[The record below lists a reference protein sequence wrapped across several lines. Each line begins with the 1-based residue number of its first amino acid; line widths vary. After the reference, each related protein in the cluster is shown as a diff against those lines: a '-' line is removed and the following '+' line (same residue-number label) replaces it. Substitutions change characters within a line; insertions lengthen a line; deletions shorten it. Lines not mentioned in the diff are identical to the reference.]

1 MKKIVTTGF
10 ILILVTS
17 IGMAQKNRLVVS
29 AGPAILIPTYSEI
42 NSAGFGFG
50 AGVEYK
56 LNKKIAIASDID
68 INIFNSKVKNI
79 FTNKITDGFIIMP
92 VLVGVKWNAFN
103 NFYFTGKAGLVAGL
117 KNAGTN
123 FSLSPGL
130 GYLVNINGKQKLDV
144 GLKLVGVL
152 PMSSI
157 PENTFLEKGG
167 YSFLSLKLAYRF

>member
-1 MKKIVTTGF
+1 MKKIITSVF
-10 ILILVTS
+10 ILIFVSS
-17 IGMAQKNRLVVS
+17 IAVAQKNKLVVS
-29 AGPAILIPTYSEI
+29 AGPVLLIPTYSEI

-50 AGVEYK
+50 ADVEYK

-68 INIFNSKVKNI
+68 INIFNSNVKNI
-79 FTNKITDGFIIMP
+79 FTNKITNGFIIMP
-92 VLVGVKWNAFN
+92 LLVGVKWTAFK
-103 NFYFTGKAGLVAGL
+103 NFYFTGKTGVVAGL

-123 FSLSPGL
+123 FSFSPGL
-130 GYLVNINGKQKLDV
+130 GYLININGKQKLDV